1 MFGADPRRPTIA
13 DVAAMAGVSVATVS
27 NVLNDRGRVSEESR
41 GRVLRAAESIRFR
54 PDRLARG
61 LRAGR
66 TRVLGLLLGNIANP
80 FYTEIAAGV
89 VDGATRLG
97 YHVFVSHT
105 ASDPEIQRREAQ
117 ALRDHR
123 CDGLIFTAVTQADRA
138 LLDELIR
145 YRTPIVQVERWV
157 PGLRADYVGIDN
169 RAAGR
174 EVTAHIV
181 ALGHTE
187 IAIIAGPE
195 TSTASR
201 ERYRGFREGIRAAGL
216 SLRRTHVYVSELTR
230 EGGYRAAEHLLAVR
244 PRPTAVACGN
254 DMIALGAIDAIID
267 RGLRI
272 PADIGVAGFDDMP
285 FASSR
290 LIDLTTVRQPLQL
303 LGSTAVETLLSRLE
317 SPTKAPVRIILPHK
331 LVVRGSCG
339 AVSPRP
345 LRGSP
350 G

>member
-1 MFGADPRRPTIA
+1 VD
-13 DVAAMAGVSVATVS
+13 AAA
-27 NVLNDRGRVSEESR
+27 
-41 GRVLRAAESIRFR
+41 
-54 PDRLARG
+54 
-61 LRAGR
+61 
-66 TRVLGLLLGNIANP
+66 
-80 FYTEIAAGV
+80 
-89 VDGATRLG
+89 RLG
-97 YHVFVSHT
+97 YQVFVSHT
-105 ASDPEIQRREAQ
+105 ASDPETQRREAQ

-123 CDGLIFTAVTQADRA
+123 CDGLIFTAVTRADRP

-157 PGLRADYVGIDN
+157 PGLRADYVGINN

-174 EVTAHIV
+174 EVTAHLA

-201 ERYRGFREGIRAAGL
+201 ERYRGFREGIRDAGL

-272 PADIGVAGFDDMP
+272 PADISIAGFDDMP

-290 LIDLTTVRQPLQL
+290 LIGLTTVRQPLQR

-317 SPTKAPVRIILPHK
+317 RPTGAPARIMPPSRADRPQQLRRACYGGPRLGRPPGRADRPPRTPHDYDLIK
-331 LVVRGSCG
+331 RLTPHR
-339 AVSPRP
+339 
-345 LRGSP
+345 LRCQQTEASSRIRHMEVYR
-350 G
+350 